1 MKHIDIDNLR
11 PDLRDRVNQIVRRGR
26 EAIDQMTLQEK
37 IDALNGMRVKG
48 KQNGPAAFVAAAQ
61 DSILSNPST
70 QTRNGAL
77 SNATTLSATLDFFSS
92 VLRGNFNKTV
102 HSWQLVRREL
112 KDNEGLA
119 RRLLFQLRDARGGKG
134 ERDAFRS
141 LLTFEAT
148 NSPAFLAGH
157 VALIPEYGRWD
168 DVLCL
173 LSTPLRDDVIALI
186 KATLINDLEQAKKG
200 EGTSLLAKWLPSE
213 NAGKE
218 SAKLARSIAQAL
230 DLNPSEYRR
239 ILSALRGYIGI
250 VERKMSANEWQ
261 AINYEKVSSRAM
273 FVYKS
278 AFRKRDGIR
287 YEAYLEQVKAG
298 TKTIHAGRLDPH
310 EILGKYGRLAHD
322 GYTTRDATLEAL
334 WSALPGLPE
343 GTTAIVP
350 MIDVSGSMEASSP
363 AGVSA
368 MTVAL
373 ALGIYLA
380 QRNRSAWA
388 GHWFSFSSNATLHR
402 FNPAD
407 SLLDIVSGIERSD
420 WQMNTDF
427 QRMFETVLKWYDS
440 GKITK
445 DDIPNAFVVF
455 SDMQFDV
462 ADRNNKT
469 NLQAVR
475 TKFTKRGLVAPTLVF
490 WQVTGTSDFPAV
502 RDDIGAILLSGFNTS
517 MLKGIMAMDV
527 EKLKGITPER
537 AMLDIL
543 FSERYDAVG

>member
-11 PDLRDRVNQIVRRGR
+11 PDLQDRVNQIVRRGR

-61 DSILSNPST
+61 DSILSNPTT
-70 QTRNGAL
+70 QTWNGAL

-102 HSWQLVRREL
+102 HLWQLVRREL

-134 ERDAFRS
+134 ERDAFRNIV
-141 LLTFEAT
+141 TFEAT
-148 NSPAFLAGH
+148 NNPAFLAGH

-173 LSTPLRDDVIALI
+173 LNTPLREDVIALI

-239 ILSALRGYIGI
+239 ILSTLRGYIGI

-287 YEAYLEQVKAG
+287 YEAYLAQVKAG

-310 EILGKYGRLAHD
+310 EILGKYGNLASG
-322 GYTTRDATLEAL
+322 GYAVEDATLEAL

-343 GTTAIVP
+343 GKTAIVP
-350 MIDVSGSMEASSP
+350 MIDVSGSMVNSCP

-368 MTVAL
+368 VTVAL

-380 QRNRSAWA
+380 QRNKSAWA
-388 GHWFSFSSNATLHR
+388 GHWFSFSSRATLHR
-402 FNPAD
+402 FKVND
-407 SLLDIVSGIERSD
+407 SLFDIVQGINRND
-420 WQMNTDF
+420 WAMNTNF
-427 QRMFETVLKWYDS
+427 QAMFETVLQWYDD

-462 ADRNNKT
+462 ADRNAKT

-475 TKFTKRGLVAPTLVF
+475 TKFAKRGLIAPTLVF

-543 FSERYDAVG
+543 YNQRYDAVG

>member
-1 MKHIDIDNLR
+1 MNRQVSYNSVDNGL
-11 PDLRDRVNQIVRRGR
+11 N
-26 EAIDQMTLQEK
+26 
-37 IDALNGMRVKG
+37 ALNGMRVKG

-61 DSILSNPST
+61 DGILSNPTT
-70 QTRNGAL
+70 QTWNGAI
-77 SNATTLSATLDFFSS
+77 SNSTTLSATLDFFSS

-102 HSWQLVRREL
+102 HLWQLVRREL

-148 NSPAFLAGH
+148 NNPAFLAGH

-173 LSTPLRDDVIALI
+173 LNTPLRDDVIALI

-200 EGTSLLAKWLPSE
+200 DGTSLLAKWLPSE

-239 ILSALRGYIGI
+239 IMSTLRGYIGI

-273 FVYKS
+273 FVYKK
-278 AFRKRDGIR
+278 AFAKRDNAR
-287 YEAYLEQVKAG
+287 YVAYLAQVKSG
-298 TKTIHAGRLDPH
+298 TKKINAGRLDPH
-310 EILGKYGRLAHD
+310 EILGKYGDLAEG
-322 GYTTRDATLEAL
+322 GYATEDATLEAL

-343 GTTAIVP
+343 GKTAIVP
-350 MIDVSGSMEASSP
+350 MIDVSGSMDSKCP

-368 MTVAL
+368 VTVAL

-380 QRNRSAWA
+380 QRNRGAWA
-388 GHWFSFSSNATLHR
+388 GHWFSFSSRATLHR
-402 FNPAD
+402 FNVND
-407 SLLDIVSGIERSD
+407 SLLDIVQGINRSD
-420 WQMNTDF
+420 WQMNTNF
-427 QRMFETVLKWYDS
+427 QAMFETVLQWYDE

-462 ADRNNKT
+462 ADRNAKT

-475 TKFTKRGLVAPTLVF
+475 TKFAKRGLVVPTLVF

-543 FSERYDAVG
+543 FRQRYDAIG